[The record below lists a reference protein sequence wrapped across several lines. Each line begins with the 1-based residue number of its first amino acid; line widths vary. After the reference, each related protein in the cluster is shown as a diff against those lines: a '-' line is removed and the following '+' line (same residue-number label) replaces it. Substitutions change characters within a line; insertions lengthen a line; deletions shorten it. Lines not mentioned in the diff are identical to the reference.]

1 MKKPP
6 SQRPARQPGLGQLN
20 VVGKPYHP
28 ARRSWPEGADYN
40 FGDGGHEL
48 RICIANA
55 SPKEVAAVE
64 RGRVEFGL
72 MVDLPELFVVT
83 RFRGPDARV
92 VMSFDCSYQWHMLA
106 PEQRTAPPAWEE
118 TSFELRALVA
128 IVLVEATDGVIL
140 ALRTMTYSPE
150 LTRALHGAIA
160 DQAGLSFDRA
170 EHVRA
175 VYDITKQFNTEELWD
190 RCTVRCTGGD

>member
-6 SQRPARQPGLGQLN
+6 SQQPERQPGPGQLK

-40 FGDGGHEL
+40 FRGGGHEL
-48 RICIANA
+48 RIFIGNA
-55 SPKEVAAVE
+55 SRKEVEAVN
-64 RGRVEFGL
+64 RSRVEFGL

-83 RFRGPDARV
+83 RFRGPDDRV

-106 PEQRTAPPAWEE
+106 PEQRTTPPAREE
-118 TSFELRALVA
+118 TSFELLA
-128 IVLVEATDGVIL
+128 IVTIFLVEATDGVIL

-150 LTRALHGAIA
+150 FTRALHRAIA
-160 DQAGLSFDRA
+160 DQAGLPFDRA
-170 EHVRA
+170 EYVRA

-190 RCTVRCTGGD
+190 RCTVRCTGGE